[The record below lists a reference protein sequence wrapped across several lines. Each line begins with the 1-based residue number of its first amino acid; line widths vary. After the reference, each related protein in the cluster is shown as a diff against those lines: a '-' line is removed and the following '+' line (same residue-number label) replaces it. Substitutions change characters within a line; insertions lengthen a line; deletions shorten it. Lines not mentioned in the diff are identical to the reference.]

1 MCNLSFRRQNTQLSK
16 VLKYFWLLS
25 TQILC
30 LDPVSIYHLKMDKEK
45 DFPTQLCINFV
56 ENSPCFALCNQIL
69 PHRQLVTPCC
79 TNCPNYRKHPFHQ
92 HMQSRQHLAIW
103 YIVKNYIVFNDL
115 KERNDIFLQS
125 NWFPQWFPF
134 LKNFFLSPLV
144 ATKNRLQWLP
154 E

>member
-1 MCNLSFRRQNTQLSK
+1 M
-16 VLKYFWLLS
+16 
-25 TQILC
+25 
-30 LDPVSIYHLKMDKEK
+30 SIYHLKMDKEK

-103 YIVKNYIVFNDL
+103 YIVKNYIVCNNL
-115 KERNDIFLQS
+115 KKEMTYFYNLIGFLNGFHFKKTFSFRHWLLQRIGYS
-125 NWFPQWFPF
+125 GYQCRSEGGGGQREGEVTYLPPR
-134 LKNFFLSPLV
+134 SPTTL
-144 ATKNRLQWLP
+144 APDSSSLY
-154 E
+154 